1 MGIHKAQMDLNAF
14 IVANVSHLTSNP
26 EANRNSDVECRML
39 MSGDLLKPDIVF
51 DIQIPN
57 ADDQTNR
64 ILEEQTNTEE
74 KIHNNFCLYWCLIV
88 L

>member
-1 MGIHKAQMDLNAF
+1 
-14 IVANVSHLTSNP
+14 
-26 EANRNSDVECRML
+26 ML
-39 MSGDLLKPDIVF
+39 ISGDLLKPDIVF

-74 KIHNNFCLYWCLIV
+74 KNTQFFLYWYLIA

>member
-1 MGIHKAQMDLNAF
+1 
-14 IVANVSHLTSNP
+14 
-26 EANRNSDVECRML
+26 ML
-39 MSGDLLKPDIVF
+39 MSEFKPDIVF

-74 KIHNNFCLYWCLIV
+74 KIHNNFCLYWYNSFMALVSMKILMLII
-88 L
+88 

>member
-1 MGIHKAQMDLNAF
+1 
-14 IVANVSHLTSNP
+14 
-26 EANRNSDVECRML
+26 ML
-39 MSGDLLKPDIVF
+39 MSGDLLEPDIVF

-64 ILEEQTNTEE
+64 ILKEQTNTEE
-74 KIHNNFCLYWCLIV
+74 KNTQQFLFYWCLIA